1 MKVSVH
7 KRYGKM
13 WAKLSHK
20 QQSKANTSLK
30 LFLAN
35 PSSPK
40 LRLHQLKGSFY
51 PQYSI
56 SAGGDLRIHFVKIDE
71 DHIVLVM
78 IGTHSQLY

>member
-1 MKVSVH
+1 
-7 KRYGKM
+7 M
-13 WAKLSHK
+13 WAKLSQK
-20 QQSKANTSLK
+20 QHSQANASLK

-40 LRLHQLKGSFY
+40 IRLHQLKGNYY

-56 SAGGDLRIHFVKIDE
+56 SAGGDLRIHFVKTDE